1 MAIKES
7 EMALSLSS
15 SSSQPSQVD
24 VHCFQS
30 LKNNANAS
38 SLNRDTFYL
47 KLTHLFDSSGLTLIF
62 NVRETLLDLY
72 LVYLEVT
79 TRGGFHQVS
88 QEKKWGEVAS
98 ALRLEGNIARL
109 SAQVEKLYLQLLY
122 QFEQLYFYRAPT
134 KSSKTTG
141 LHKRKQIS
149 SETTEEGGAG
159 LVKEQAL
166 LLEPSDGKEK
176 KKRRGMA
183 QGQRSAYQMFL
194 KQECTRLKSCNST
207 STGKGI
213 LHTAIDSWRNMSPLE
228 KQPYVDEFKKNQE
241 KFKKGMI
248 IDDNGEHKIM
258 QNEKEEKN
266 VAPTSVC
273 NSEYYQVTSQPEP
286 DNNNYTSINNNAAI
300 GLAFNVT
307 EKFPKDSVLLFGL

>member
-1 MAIKES
+1 
-7 EMALSLSS
+7 MALSLSS

-228 KQPYVDEFKKNQE
+228 KQVHNITL
-241 KFKKGMI
+241 KFNTTCLNLSHCYSCSHMWMNSRRTRKSSR
-248 IDDNGEHKIM
+248 
-258 QNEKEEKN
+258 KER
-266 VAPTSVC
+266 
-273 NSEYYQVTSQPEP
+273 
-286 DNNNYTSINNNAAI
+286 
-300 GLAFNVT
+300 
-307 EKFPKDSVLLFGL
+307 LLMTMESTK